1 MRMKTAILNVA
12 AGKVLPL
19 DLDKIERDFLLIN
32 VDKVYYHG
40 KEISEVEQIHD
51 EWLATPGYQ
60 NIHCNADIFDFL
72 QRYSKR
78 FDRVVVYR
86 FMEHVRRADL
96 SFFIYL
102 LANIMEMGGMIDCII
117 PNYQVLARMLI
128 DEDLRNSNW
137 EAHDILLTSEIV
149 NEPDDPH
156 ASVWTPERAI
166 HYFELEG
173 RFKVTDIDSTFRFD
187 GREIY
192 MRVFA
197 ERVET
202 L

>member
-1 MRMKTAILNVA
+1 MGVAILNVA

-19 DLDKIERDFLLIN
+19 DLDKVGRDSLLIN

-40 KEISEVEQIHD
+40 KEISEVERIHG
-51 EWLATPGYQ
+51 EWLTTPDYQ

-78 FDRVVVYR
+78 FNKVVVYR

-102 LANIMEMGGMIDCII
+102 LANIIEIGGMIECII
-117 PNYQVLARMLI
+117 PNYQVLARLLI
-128 DEDLRNSNW
+128 EENVKDSNW
-137 EAHDILLTSEIV
+137 EALDILLTSEIV

-156 ASVWTPERAI
+156 ASVWTPERAM

-192 MRVFA
+192 LRVFA
-197 ERVET
+197 ERVEN